1 MTDTMQRLV
10 DLTRQLDE
18 LDKSI
23 RAENE
28 AMLVH
33 PDTPTKRFPMF
44 ESVSFVIPMNEN
56 GTPTTQG
63 FVPKEQY
70 WNNGAWDAYI
80 TEVTHTSYALVNASG
95 TDQYRRLYDSEQ
107 GLYMYSDA
115 PPTGLVFDFEWNFRL
130 PTSGRVYA
138 NGNARYLSRK
148 SFGNKYTDEMLRFTD
163 PLFIK
168 AGDFM
173 VWMLR
178 PTLFNP
184 GWYNQAPPGQYDAIR
199 AIVVN
204 FNINGYRDGTM
215 AEAAYEQP

>member
-10 DLTRQLDE
+10 DLTRKIDE

-23 RAENE
+23 RDEND

-33 PDTPTKRFPMF
+33 PDTVTKRFPMF
-44 ESVSFVIPMNEN
+44 ESVSFVIPMNAG

-70 WNNGAWDAYI
+70 WNNGSWNAYI
-80 TEVTHTSYALVNASG
+80 TEITHTSYVLVEQSG
-95 TDQYRRLYDSEQ
+95 VQEYRRLYDTEQ
-107 GLYMYSDA
+107 GLYLNNETS
-115 PPTGLVFDFEWNFRL
+115 PNGLVFDFEWNFRL

-148 SFGNKYTDEMLRFTD
+148 SLGNKYTDEMLRFTD

-184 GWYNQAPPGQYDAIR
+184 GWLNQAPPGQYLDVK
-199 AIVVN
+199 AIVVT

-215 AEAAYEQP
+215 AEAAYDQP